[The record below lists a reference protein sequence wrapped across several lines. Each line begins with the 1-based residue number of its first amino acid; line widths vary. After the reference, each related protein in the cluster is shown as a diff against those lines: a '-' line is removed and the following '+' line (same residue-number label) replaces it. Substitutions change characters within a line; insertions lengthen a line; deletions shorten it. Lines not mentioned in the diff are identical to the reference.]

1 MSRSPLPS
9 PAAAAEPAPQGRNP
23 GPDGGYAVVGWC
35 LRRMPAWFNRL
46 SAWIGVWVGLAT
58 MPSQRAHSRA
68 YLRLVLGRE
77 PRLADVREHFA
88 VFTRYLVLRL
98 AIAGGHEPRVCFA
111 PGHGE
116 ELRAFLARGRAALY
130 GTVHAGNSDLIG
142 FFLGQLGGH
151 LHMIRKRV
159 GNSEDTERLARR
171 YAGNVSYIWINDWK
185 RLILAMN
192 DALRAGHSIGMQ
204 CDRPEYSSKLEA
216 FRFLGAERLFPFTI
230 YHLAIMHSLPVIFA
244 YALPAEADG
253 DLTEVSVRPIF
264 WPDPEASREDK
275 FASARQHFQEFLGD
289 IEGQLRRRP
298 YLWFNFTAM
307 NPVAQAPAARS
318 RSVRLRTSPA

>member
-1 MSRSPLPS
+1 
-9 PAAAAEPAPQGRNP
+9 
-23 GPDGGYAVVGWC
+23 
-35 LRRMPAWFNRL
+35 MPAWFNRL
-46 SAWIGVWVGLAT
+46 GSRLGVWIALVT
-58 MPSQRAHSRA
+58 MPCQRAHSRA
-68 YLRLVLGRE
+68 YLRIVLGRE

-88 VFTRYLVLRL
+88 AFTRYLLLRL

-111 PGHGE
+111 PGQGD
-116 ELRAFLARGRAALY
+116 ELRAFLAIGQAALY
-130 GTVHAGNSDLIG
+130 GTVHAGNSDLVG
-142 FFLGQLGGH
+142 FFIGHLGGH

-171 YAGNVSYIWINDWK
+171 YAGHVSYIWINDWK

-192 DALRAGHSIGMQ
+192 DALRAGHSLAMQ

-230 YHLAIMHSLPVIFA
+230 YYLAIMHSLPVIFA
-244 YALPAEADG
+244 YAMPVQDDD

-264 WPDPEASREDK
+264 WPDAGASREEK
-275 FASARQHFQEFLGD
+275 FAAARQHFQEFLDD

-307 NPVAQAPAARS
+307 NPVAALAATSS